1 MAVQFVLRWVPFYF
15 QCKPMPVSPLPMR
28 AGVNAS
34 CVALPNVAHGLTI
47 LAFLQ
52 QRFPNMAASV
62 WQERMRAGLLV
73 DENGLA
79 VGEVD
84 TLSGRLGM
92 HLYYYRD
99 VPNETPIPF
108 QAEILYEDE
117 HLLVADKPH
126 FLPVMPAGEYLQ
138 HTLLVRLRR
147 AFDLPDLAPLH
158 RIDRETAG
166 VVMFAK
172 HEAVRGAYHALF
184 RERQIHKQYEALAR
198 WRPDLAYPFKHASC
212 MQESGDFFRMGEAEG
227 AVNSRTVVDVLE
239 HNATWARY
247 ALSPISGKRHQL
259 RVHMAAL
266 GMPLL
271 YDSLYPQVR
280 PVNSGDYGQPLQ
292 LLAKSVQFVD
302 PITQAEQRFVS
313 RQQLLPVPEADFVW
327 A

>member
-1 MAVQFVLRWVPFYF
+1 MS
-15 QCKPMPVSPLPMR
+15 VSPLPMR

-34 CVALPNVAHGLTI
+34 CVALPNVAHGLSI

-73 DENGLA
+73 DENGLT
-79 VGEVD
+79 VGEAD
-84 TLSGRLGM
+84 ALSSRLGM

-184 RERQIHKQYEALAR
+184 RERQIHKQYEAIAR
-198 WRPDLAYPFKHASC
+198 WRPDLAYPFEHASC
-212 MQESGDFFRMGEAEG
+212 LQESGDFFRMGEVEG
-227 AVNSRTVVDVLE
+227 VVNSRTVVDVLE
-239 HNATWARY
+239 HNEAWARY
-247 ALSPISGKRHQL
+247 LLSPISGKRHQL

-280 PVNSGDYGQPLQ
+280 PVNSGDYAQPLQ
-292 LLAKSVQFVD
+292 LLAKSVRFVD

>member
-1 MAVQFVLRWVPFYF
+1 
-15 QCKPMPVSPLPMR
+15 MR

-62 WQERMRAGLLV
+62 WQERMHAGLLV

-79 VGEVD
+79 VSEVD
-84 TLSGRLGM
+84 ALSDRLGM

-99 VPNETPIPF
+99 VPNEMPIPF

-184 RERQIHKQYEALAR
+184 RERQIHKQYEAIAR
-198 WRPDLAYPFKHASC
+198 WRPELAYPFEHASC

-227 AVNSRTVVDVLE
+227 VENSRTIVDVLVC
-239 HNATWARY
+239 NATWARY
-247 ALSPISGKRHQL
+247 LLSPISGKRHQL

-280 PVNSGDYGQPLQ
+280 PVKSGDYAQPLQ

-302 PITQAEQRFVS
+302 PITQTEQRFVS

-327 A
+327 E

>member
-1 MAVQFVLRWVPFYF
+1 
-15 QCKPMPVSPLPMR
+15 MR

-62 WQERMRAGLLV
+62 WQERMHAGLLV

-79 VGEVD
+79 VSEVD
-84 TLSGRLGM
+84 ALSDRLGM

-99 VPNETPIPF
+99 VPNEMPIPF

-184 RERQIHKQYEALAR
+184 RERQIHKQYEAIAR
-198 WRPDLAYPFKHASC
+198 WRPELAYPFEHASC

-227 AVNSRTVVDVLE
+227 VGALFVVAHQWQAPPIACAHGGFGHAAVVRQLVSASAACKIRRLCAAFAIVGQVGAVCRPHYSNRAEVCVT
-239 HNATWARY
+239 ATIVAC
-247 ALSPISGKRHQL
+247 A
-259 RVHMAAL
+259 
-266 GMPLL
+266 
-271 YDSLYPQVR
+271 
-280 PVNSGDYGQPLQ
+280 
-292 LLAKSVQFVD
+292 
-302 PITQAEQRFVS
+302 
-313 RQQLLPVPEADFVW
+313 
-327 A
+327 

>member
-1 MAVQFVLRWVPFYF
+1 MCGFAKCGAWPHDF
-15 QCKPMPVSPLPMR
+15 
-28 AGVNAS
+28 GVFA
-34 CVALPNVAHGLTI
+34 A
-47 LAFLQ
+47 AFSQ
-52 QRFPNMAASV
+52 YGGSV
-62 WQERMRAGLLV
+62 WQERMRSGLLV
-73 DENGLA
+73 DEDGLA
-79 VGEVD
+79 VGEAD
-84 TLSGRLGM
+84 ALSDRLGM

-138 HTLLVRLRR
+138 QTLLVRLRR

-184 RERQIHKQYEALAR
+184 RERQIHKQYEAIAR
-198 WRPDLAYPFKHASC
+198 WRPDLAYPFEHASC
-212 MQESGDFFRMGEAEG
+212 LQESGDFFRMSEAEG
-227 AVNSRTVVDVLE
+227 VVNSRTMVSVLE
-239 HNATWARY
+239 HNDAWARY
-247 ALSPISGKRHQL
+247 LLSPISGKRHQL

-280 PVNSGDYGQPLQ
+280 PVNSGDYAQPLQ

>member
-1 MAVQFVLRWVPFYF
+1 MS
-15 QCKPMPVSPLPMR
+15 VSPLPMR

-34 CVALPNVAHGLTI
+34 CVALPNVAHGLSI

-79 VGEVD
+79 VGEAD
-84 TLSGRLGM
+84 ALSSRLGM

-184 RERQIHKQYEALAR
+184 RERQIHKQYEAIAR
-198 WRPDLAYPFKHASC
+198 WRPDLAYPFEHASC
-212 MQESGDFFRMGEAEG
+212 LQESGDFFRMGEVEG
-227 AVNSRTVVDVLE
+227 VVNSRTIVNVLE

-247 ALSPISGKRHQL
+247 LLSPISGKRHQL

-280 PVNSGDYGQPLQ
+280 PVNSGDYAQPLQ
-292 LLAKSVQFVD
+292 LLAKSVRFVD

-327 A
+327 V

>member
-1 MAVQFVLRWVPFYF
+1 MSVY
-15 QCKPMPVSPLPMR
+15 PLPMR

-52 QRFPNMAASV
+52 QRFPNMAVSV

-73 DENGLA
+73 DENGLS
-79 VGEVD
+79 VGEAD
-84 TLSGRLGM
+84 ALSGRLGM

-184 RERQIHKQYEALAR
+184 RERQIHKQYEAIAR
-198 WRPDLAYPFKHASC
+198 WRPDLDYPFEHASC
-212 MQESGDFFRMGEAEG
+212 LQESGDFFRMGEAEG
-227 AVNSRTVVDVLE
+227 VVNSRTMVDVVE

-247 ALSPISGKRHQL
+247 QLSPISGKRHQL

-271 YDSLYPQVR
+271 YDSLYPKVR
-280 PVNSGDYGQPLQ
+280 PVNTGDYAQPLQ
-292 LLAKSVQFVD
+292 LLAKSVRFID

-313 RQQLLPVPEADFVW
+313 RQQLLPLPEVDFVW
-327 A
+327 V

>member
-1 MAVQFVLRWVPFYF
+1 
-15 QCKPMPVSPLPMR
+15 MPVSPLPMR

-126 FLPVMPAGEYLQ
+126 CLPVMPAGEYLQ

-172 HEAVRGAYHALF
+172 HVAVRGAYHALF
-184 RERQIHKQYEALAR
+184 RERQIHKQYEAIAR
-198 WRPDLAYPFKHASC
+198 WRPDLAYPFERASC
-212 MQESGDFFRMGEAEG
+212 LQESGDFFRMGEVEG
-227 AVNSRTVVDVLE
+227 VVNSRTVVDVLE
-239 HNATWARY
+239 HNEAWARY
-247 ALSPISGKRHQL
+247 LLSPISGKRHQL
-259 RVHMAAL
+259 RVHMAAV

-280 PVNSGDYGQPLQ
+280 PVHSGDYAQPLQ
-292 LLAKSVQFVD
+292 LLAKSVRFVD

-313 RQQLLPVPEADFVW
+313 RQQLLSVPEADFVW

>member
-1 MAVQFVLRWVPFYF
+1 ML
-15 QCKPMPVSPLPMR
+15 VSPLPMR

-79 VGEVD
+79 VGEAD
-84 TLSGRLGM
+84 ALSGRLGM

-147 AFDLPDLAPLH
+147 EFDLPDLAPLH

-184 RERQIHKQYEALAR
+184 RERQIHKQYEAVAR
-198 WRPDLAYPFKHASC
+198 WRSDLAYPFEHASC
-212 MQESGDFFRMGEAEG
+212 LQESGDFFRMGEAEG
-227 AVNSRTVVDVLE
+227 VVNSRTIVDVLE

-247 ALSPISGKRHQL
+247 LLSPISGKRHQL

-280 PVNSGDYGQPLQ
+280 PVISGDYAQPLQ
-292 LLAKSVQFVD
+292 LLAKSVRFVD
-302 PITQAEQRFVS
+302 PITQTEQRFES
-313 RQQLLPVPEADFVW
+313 RQQLLPVPKADFVW

>member
-1 MAVQFVLRWVPFYF
+1 MS
-15 QCKPMPVSPLPMR
+15 VSPLPMR

-79 VGEVD
+79 VGEAD
-84 TLSGRLGM
+84 ALSSRLGM

-184 RERQIHKQYEALAR
+184 RERQIHKQYEAIAR
-198 WRPDLAYPFKHASC
+198 WRPDLAYPFEHASC
-212 MQESGDFFRMGEAEG
+212 LQESGDFFRMGEAEG
-227 AVNSRTVVDVLE
+227 VVNSRTIVNVLE
-239 HNATWARY
+239 HNEAWARY
-247 ALSPISGKRHQL
+247 LLSPISGKRHQL

-280 PVNSGDYGQPLQ
+280 PVNSGDYAQPLQ
-292 LLAKSVQFVD
+292 LLAKSVRFVD

-327 A
+327 V

>member
-1 MAVQFVLRWVPFYF
+1 MA
-15 QCKPMPVSPLPMR
+15 VSPLPMR

-62 WQERMRAGLLV
+62 WQERMRAGMLV

-79 VGEVD
+79 VGEAD
-84 TLSGRLGM
+84 ALSERLGM

-147 AFDLPDLAPLH
+147 EFDLPDLAPLH

-184 RERQIHKQYEALAR
+184 RERQIHKQYEAVAR
-198 WRPDLAYPFKHASC
+198 WRPELAYPFERASC
-212 MQESGDFFRMGEAEG
+212 LQESGDFFRMGEAEG
-227 AVNSRTVVDVLE
+227 AVNSRTIVDVLE

-247 ALSPISGKRHQL
+247 LLSPISGKRHQL

-271 YDSLYPQVR
+271 YDSLYPQMR
-280 PVNSGDYGQPLQ
+280 PVSSGDYAQPLQ
-292 LLAKSVQFVD
+292 LLAKSVRFVD
-302 PITQAEQRFVS
+302 PITQTEQWFES

>member
-1 MAVQFVLRWVPFYF
+1 
-15 QCKPMPVSPLPMR
+15 MR

-79 VGEVD
+79 VGEAD
-84 TLSGRLGM
+84 ALSGRLGM

>member
-1 MAVQFVLRWVPFYF
+1 M
-15 QCKPMPVSPLPMR
+15 KE
-28 AGVNAS
+28 GVNAS
-34 CVALPNVAHGLTI
+34 CVALPNVAHSLTI

-79 VGEVD
+79 VGEAD
-84 TLSGRLGM
+84 ALSSRLGM

-147 AFDLPDLAPLH
+147 VFDLPDLAPLH

-172 HEAVRGAYHALF
+172 HEAVRGIYHALF
-184 RERQIHKQYEALAR
+184 RERQIHKQYEAIAR
-198 WRPDLAYPFKHASC
+198 WQPDLAYPFEHASC
-212 MQESGDFFRMGEAEG
+212 MQESGDFFRMSEAEG

-239 HNATWARY
+239 HNAAWARY
-247 ALSPISGKRHQL
+247 LLSPISGKRHQL

-280 PVNSGDYGQPLQ
+280 PVRTGDYAQPLQ

-302 PITQAEQRFVS
+302 PITQAEQRFES
-313 RQQLLPVPEADFVW
+313 RQQLLPVPEADFVGE
-327 A
+327 